1 MQPNFERVPAIFYE
15 AINEAKAAKVAKEQ
29 VEKREPGGVWFIRDG
44 HSPDRYSLVATQKE
58 LASTV

>member
-44 HSPDRYSLVATQKE
+44 HSPDRYSLVAIPWEKSQRI
-58 LASTV
+58 